1 VSPRS
6 RIIGYGAAAALVAAG
21 AACAVFVGGLAGELL
36 VIGLISLGL
45 IVAVALIFLEIG
57 FGEERELTREAEGRR
72 ARAKRV
78 LDLRRGRWRQRRR
91 D

>member
-6 RIIGYGAAAALVAAG
+6 RIIGYGSAAALVAAG
-21 AACAVFVGGLAGELL
+21 AASAAFVGGLVGELL

-45 IVAVALIFLEIG
+45 VGAVALVFLDIG
-57 FGEERELTREAEGRR
+57 FGEERELAREDEGRR
-72 ARAKRV
+72 ARAKRA
-78 LDLRRGRWRQRRR
+78 LDPRRGKWRKRRP